1 MKRRGRPGFFGFAG
15 AGRQHRFPLEG
26 RQQARTR
33 WQARDQFVV
42 QIRARSDPT
51 FASLRW
57 AGRRRA
63 AETLFERA
71 RELFSGGAR
80 RHQDE
85 GVSGLSG
92 IEIARQL
99 DEELTIAGKIG
110 RAEQPDATRSDHLVA
125 GGSMTVS

>member
-1 MKRRGRPGFFGFAG
+1 MAG
-15 AGRQHRFPLEG
+15 ARSVR
-26 RQQARTR
+26 RTNPR
-33 WQARDQFVV
+33 A
-42 QIRARSDPT
+42 IRSTATAPRV
-51 FASLRW
+51 
-57 AGRRRA
+57 
-63 AETLFERA
+63 AEALVERA

-85 GVSGLSG
+85 GVNGPSG

-110 RAEQPDATRSDHLVA
+110 GAEQPDATRSDHLVA